1 MSSQRLPFESLF
13 YETDKRETTGNGWS
27 NSALKSNPLSAPFPA
42 DMGSLS
48 GGYTYF
54 SGDFD
59 IHREEG
65 TITMENESQC
75 ADFYSLSGSSCMSQ
89 YSSPY
94 SRGFEQ
100 IHGVTQGSGYSNR
113 YYDNDCNSV
122 TTANLYDCYLETES
136 VDYVAEKSRSSQEP
150 GFSNSLSADDSS
162 IISVFDSKWGTP
174 IYTWTFED

>member
-13 YETDKRETTGNGWS
+13 YETDKRETSGNGWS

-65 TITMENESQC
+65 TISMENESQF
-75 ADFYSLSGSSCMSQ
+75 ADFYSLSGSSCVSQ
-89 YSSPY
+89 YSNPY

-100 IHGVTQGSGYSNR
+100 IHGVAQRSGYSN
-113 YYDNDCNSV
+113 DNDYNSV
-122 TTANLYDCYLETES
+122 TTANLYDCYLETDS
-136 VDYVAEKSRSSQEP
+136 VDYVAEKFRSSQEP
-150 GFSNSLSADDSS
+150 GFSNSPAAVDDSS
-162 IISVFDSKWGTP
+162 VISVFDSKWGTP